1 MSENRVY
8 IEGELYLTVE
18 TVAEIY
24 QVRTVWLRE
33 VCEYGLLGGV
43 VSETRLCIAAV
54 KLDRVA
60 AIVRLGQNWGLD
72 LETIALVLDEE

>member
-1 MSENRVY
+1 VSEGRVY

-18 TVAEIY
+18 TVAELY

-33 VCEYGLLGGV
+33 VCEIGLLGGV
-43 VSETRLCIAAV
+43 VTETRLCIAAV
-54 KLDRVA
+54 ELDRVA